1 MKGCPYDN
9 AVSEATYK
17 IIKTEFVRNQ
27 QFETLDDLKRKLDQY
42 VKWFNEKRIHS
53 TLGYL
58 SPLEF
63 KLKALKKIV

>member
-17 IIKTEFVRNQ
+17 VIKTEFVRNR
-27 QFETLDDLKRKLDQY
+27 QFATIDDLRKELDAY

-58 SPLEF
+58 SPMEF
-63 KLKALKKIV
+63 KYKFLKKIV